1 MRLDERVRKLEFGVY
16 PVMNKS
22 ICRLAM
28 FVLVFGPLVAAQN
41 QNSAAA
47 KEDPGPVGRRVDYLL
62 NYLNMA
68 GTNKGSD
75 FRPLTQREGTSRRP
89 HDYVKFSHPASAVI

>member
-1 MRLDERVRKLEFGVY
+1 
-16 PVMNKS
+16 MNKS

-28 FVLVFGPLVAAQN
+28 FALAFGPFVTAQS

-47 KEDPGPVGRRVDYLL
+47 KQDSSPVGKGVDYLL

-68 GTNKGSD
+68 GTT
-75 FRPLTQREGTSRRP
+75 FVR
-89 HDYVKFSHPASAVI
+89 